1 MPSTDIGGPTDALI
15 EMPDGS
21 VLMPMEA
28 YNIRGDHRN
37 WGSFVLKSTDKGKS
51 WNYLATI
58 AEDPGGKLGY
68 FEEPSLLRTKSGRIL
83 AAMRNSGPAQ
93 AVWLSHSDDDG
104 KTWSEAKPSPMV
116 GHPANLI
123 QLQDGRILCS
133 YGYRAGRHGDP
144 AGIRASFSTDNGE
157 TWQIE
162 KEVVIRRDF
171 FNMDVGYPESLQLKD
186 GRILTVYYYNLFGRF
201 FIGGTTWKP

>member
-1 MPSTDIGGPTDALI
+1 M
-15 EMPDGS
+15 
-21 VLMPMEA
+21 
-28 YNIRGDHRN
+28 
-37 WGSFVLKSTDKGKS
+37 
-51 WNYLATI
+51 
-58 AEDPGGKLGY
+58 GY

-83 AAMRNSGPAQ
+83 AAMRNSGQAQ
-93 AVWLSHSDDDG
+93 AVWISHSDDDG
-104 KTWSEAKPSPMV
+104 KTWLEAKPSPMV

-144 AGIRASFSTDNGE
+144 AGIRASFSTDNGA
-157 TWQIE
+157 TWQID

-171 FNMDVGYPESLQLKD
+171 FNTDVGYPESMQLKD